1 MYFVHS
7 YYADLLN
14 ENEVLST
21 TTYGG
26 IEYCSS
32 IRKGNVFGFQFH
44 PEKSGTEGLNIY
56 IKFKQLIIKN
66 K

>member
-7 YYADLLN
+7 YYAIPKD
-14 ENEVLST
+14 EYVLST

-32 IRKGNVFGFQFH
+32 VRFKNIYATQFH
-44 PEKSGTEGLNIY
+44 PEKSGKEGLNIY
-56 IKFKQLIIKN
+56 KNFKNILSL
-66 K
+66 